1 MSIAAGADITAGR
14 GAATH
19 AASAAQ
25 FANNAIQAGNN
36 ATQSMSNATNRWF
49 ELWKQQ
55 DEQAARK
62 QAMEIAEKEIGLKEK
77 DQDLRAAQ
85 LDETKRQFDA
95 QAGLRQAQAWSY
107 NASANNAQQN
117 ANFTQNQNIAQN
129 YENEARSLVYDLAQK
144 GQELNAGD
152 KLKLDNMLKAM
163 GLYRYD
169 PKNPKNNFTGV
180 EFFAQNKQKYYEE
193 LAYAQNGIKGQYMQ
207 GENYAKNNQTPNEL
221 TADGGTYRFRNGNF
235 TFSKNGKIDFIKN
248 PNPKQAQ
255 ILAQLQNQQSAFTRE

>member
-55 DEQAARK
+55 DEQAARR
-62 QAMEIAEKEIGLKEK
+62 QAMEIANKEIGLKEK

-95 QAGLRQAQAWSY
+95 QAGLRQAQAYSY

-169 PKNPKNNFTGV
+169 PKNPKNNFTGA

-207 GENYAKNNQTPNEL
+207 QAQPNYAQKPQSINLGGGVHIRNE
-221 TADGGTYRFRNGNF
+221 NGQILR
-235 TFSKNGKIDFIKN
+235 NGKIVAQNDPKYYEYANKLGLN
-248 PNPKQAQ
+248 P
-255 ILAQLQNQQSAFTRE
+255 QSAFTRE

>member
-62 QAMEIAEKEIGLKEK
+62 QAMDIAEKEIGLKEK

-163 GLYRYD
+163 GMYRYD
-169 PKNPKNNFTGV
+169 PKNPKNNFTGA

-193 LAYAQNGIKGQYMQ
+193 LAYAQNGINGQYMQ
-207 GENYAKNNQTPNEL
+207 QTQPNYAQKPQSINLGGGVHIRNE
-221 TADGGTYRFRNGNF
+221 NGQILR
-235 TFSKNGKIDFIKN
+235 NGKIVAQND
-248 PNPKQAQ
+248 PKYYEYANK
-255 ILAQLQNQQSAFTRE
+255 LGLTQNAFTRE